1 MGCAFLLVLQLS
13 SARTHARASQGADAS
28 RDFYSFTQTVV
39 NNFLMVEGH
48 SIGIGDTIADQSTY
62 ETIQSTIKKAKRDV
76 IEVIKKAH
84 NNELEPTP
92 GNTLRQTF
100 ENQVNTILN
109 EARDRTGGSAQKS
122 LSDFNN
128 FKIMVSAG
136 SKGSKINISQVRGV
150 ECPRH
155 RVVL

>member
-1 MGCAFLLVLQLS
+1 MWVENGTLI
-13 SARTHARASQGADAS
+13 QGVISKDTVGNKAGSLGHIVALEQGPDAS

-84 NNELEPTP
+84 RRWLT
-92 GNTLRQTF
+92 T
-100 ENQVNTILN
+100 
-109 EARDRTGGSAQKS
+109 S
-122 LSDFNN
+122 
-128 FKIMVSAG
+128 
-136 SKGSKINISQVRGV
+136 
-150 ECPRH
+150 
-155 RVVL
+155 